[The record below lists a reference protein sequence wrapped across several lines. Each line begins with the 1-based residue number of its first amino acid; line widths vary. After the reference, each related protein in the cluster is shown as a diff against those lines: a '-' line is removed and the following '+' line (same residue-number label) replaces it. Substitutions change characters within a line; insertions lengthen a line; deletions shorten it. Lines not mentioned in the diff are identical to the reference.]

1 MGLAANLPAPFWRPA
16 GLSRVARDPLA
27 FSLTHFLCPRL
38 PAHPAKRYSGS
49 ILAVIGDRVL
59 DLAGRDPHDVDRV
72 ADHVAGAALAFGA
85 SGHTSTLRFY
95 LALLSAKHILVLP
108 LPPRGAAWIQ
118 QPPVLL
124 RL

>member
-1 MGLAANLPAPFWRPA
+1 MSCRFAVATFFCSVKWAWLLTYRLLLGRPA

-59 DLAGRDPHDVDRV
+59 DLDGRDPHDVGRV

-85 SGHTSTLRFY
+85 SGHTSTLRC
-95 LALLSAKHILVLP
+95 LAPSIY
-108 LPPRGAAWIQ
+108 
-118 QPPVLL
+118 
-124 RL
+124 